1 MDRGDV
7 IVMWMPQIYH
17 LYLEAFVKFS
27 DHGPIATIAD
37 EARFAHL
44 LTTMIH
50 HHAHVINLLA
60 RSVPTVC
67 FARICLIPPPSVLGS
82 QVMHGNGRLGLMRTK
97 RGAGALQLAAISMA
111 NRPTVHLCPQ
121 IRDYMD
127 QDELKDFLDHMIIT
141 RISRRVISSMNPMAE
156 PYLPAP
162 NPPPQFFTVGCQLES
177 T

>member
-1 MDRGDV
+1 MDRGD
-7 IVMWMPQIYH
+7 INVMWMPQIYH

-67 FARICLIPPPSVLGS
+67 LARICLIDPFSTGQSSHAWEREV
-82 QVMHGNGRLGLMRTK
+82 RGLMRTK
-97 RGAGALQLAAISMA
+97 RGAGTL
-111 NRPTVHLCPQ
+111 
-121 IRDYMD
+121 
-127 QDELKDFLDHMIIT
+127 
-141 RISRRVISSMNPMAE
+141 
-156 PYLPAP
+156 
-162 NPPPQFFTVGCQLES
+162 
-177 T
+177 